1 MSPLV
6 TRPLPPATELR
17 AERLALASAPA
28 PRPSEFGWREP
39 LLLFALT
46 YAVFAAVGSVL
57 TLHHEI
63 VLGDA
68 EARLQHAFYIWA
80 NDPGKLAAIGFYWP
94 PLQTLVLVPLAAIKP
109 LATSLLALPLTSA
122 AFGAATVVVLDR
134 ALVVAG
140 VERALRWALLAAFAL
155 NPMILFYSA
164 NGMAEIVYLFFLS
177 VALYLF
183 LRWTVEPRWQDLVLC
198 GAAFGLAVLSRYE
211 VGFWL
216 PLVVVGVL
224 AVLVQRRAAIPQLE
238 ASFIALVVPAI
249 YGLLLWSYITWTI
262 TGDALGWLT
271 ILIPKTPDE
280 NPFVAAAAP
289 QTVDLLTE
297 VFKVHATL
305 YPPTFVLAAI
315 LFAVAYRRRS
325 VASAVFGAAVLVN
338 LLSEVA
344 ILLRSSNTVYL
355 ELRYNM
361 RAMPVAVLAIA
372 FLLAS
377 LPPAR
382 RRLAGFAALAL
393 LVAAIPASAATMLTS
408 PWVGQDRQ
416 FMRSLLYGET
426 GSIEHQRTMAR
437 YIRDHVRGRSV
448 VLTDDAQTFG
458 IQLLDGSPTRY
469 FDRVDLGDERWA
481 EVRDRIFSRGE
492 PVAGVR
498 YVLVRRDPLLG
509 DLIAG
514 PYPALATTVGV
525 PDFLRLEFANPNYA
539 LYRIVGARRSGR

>member
-1 MSPLV
+1 M
-6 TRPLPPATELR
+6 
-17 AERLALASAPA
+17 
-28 PRPSEFGWREP
+28 
-39 LLLFALT
+39 
-46 YAVFAAVGSVL
+46 
-57 TLHHEI
+57 
-63 VLGDA
+63 LGDA
-68 EARLQHAFYIWA
+68 EARLQHAFFIWA

-94 PLQTLVLVPLAAIKP
+94 PIQTLVLVPLAAIKP

-122 AFGAATVVVLDR
+122 AFGAGTIVVLDR

-140 VERALRWALLAAFAL
+140 VERALRWSLIVAFAL

-164 NGMAEIVYLFFLS
+164 NGMAEIVYLFFLT

-183 LRWTVEPRWQDLVLC
+183 LRWSLGPRWQDLVLC
-198 GAAFGLAVLSRYE
+198 GAAFGFAVLSRYE

-224 AVLVQRRAAIPQLE
+224 ARLAQRRAAVAQLE

-249 YGLLLWSYITWTI
+249 YGLALWSYITWTI
-262 TGDALGWLT
+262 IGDPLGWLKV
-271 ILIPKTPDE
+271 LIPKTQEE
-280 NPFVAAAAP
+280 NPVVAAAAP
-289 QTVDLLTE
+289 ETGHLLAE

-305 YPPTFVLAAI
+305 YPPTFILSAI
-315 LFAVAYRRRS
+315 LFFVAYRRRS
-325 VASAVFGAAVLVN
+325 IIAAIFGAAVLVN

-344 ILLRSSNTVYL
+344 ILLRSANTVYL

-361 RAMPVAVLAIA
+361 RAMPVAVIAIA

-382 RRLAGFAALAL
+382 RRLGGLAALAL
-393 LVAAIPASAATMLTS
+393 LMLAIPASAATMLTS

-426 GSIEHQRTMAR
+426 GSIANQRSMAR
-437 YIRDHVRGRSV
+437 YVREHVQGRNV

-458 IQLLDGSPTRY
+458 IQLLDGNPTRY
-469 FDRVDLGDERWA
+469 FDRVDFGDQRWA
-481 EVRDRIFSRGE
+481 EVRDRLFSQGE

-509 DLIAG
+509 DLIAS
-514 PYPALATTVGV
+514 PYPSLATTKGV

-539 LYRIVGARRSGR
+539 LYRVVRTPRGGR